1 MGFSGFCPSFRYFST
16 EMKSIISHTLS
27 VEIPFL
33 SNKNNINIFIK
44 KPPEKEKEE
53 KNKNNKDELDKAV
66 FGDELIKRLF
76 KNVGRLS
83 YYIKIKKSIPYKG
96 KLPIEINIDSS
107 QLGGIIIKSIVF
119 KIKKIINLFDDNGL
133 KNGELCENVVD
144 AKKIIIKGN
153 KINTIKESIQ
163 MPKTEFVP
171 LSSKSIHK
179 PKLSGE
185 ISNYTPPMKNSLI
198 ICQYYLIVN
207 FILEDNLMKNKT
219 VKISFDLYDDE
230 YNLNA
235 NNRNKNKNEEENNI
249 IYINNEEIGS
259 INDNYNDDNPNDDIF
274 KEIEKENNKK
284 INNDK
289 KDIKNIKEYNGFVVF
304 DNDDFMKSFNL
315 KNKE

>member
-1 MGFSGFCPSFRYFST
+1 MEEKNQIIEDSKKFKITIKLNKYKYFPLEEIEGSLLVKNNKNMQYCNYLDSPEFCFILTQKIANLYTNNCMKILKIDEQLQNYKDFKGLDISKGLNIPFKYKIPDLGFSGFCPSFRYFSS

-33 SNKNNINIFIK
+33 SNKTNINIFIK

-96 KLPIEINIDSS
+96 KL
-107 QLGGIIIKSIVF
+107 
-119 KIKKIINLFDDNGL
+119 
-133 KNGELCENVVD
+133 D

-198 ICQYYLIVN
+198 ICQYYLIVK

-219 VKISFDLYDDE
+219 VKISFDLYDDD
-230 YNLNA
+230 
-235 NNRNKNKNEEENNI
+235 I
-249 IYINNEEIGS
+249 I
-259 INDNYNDDNPNDDIF
+259 
-274 KEIEKENNKK
+274 
-284 INNDK
+284 
-289 KDIKNIKEYNGFVVF
+289 
-304 DNDDFMKSFNL
+304 
-315 KNKE
+315 